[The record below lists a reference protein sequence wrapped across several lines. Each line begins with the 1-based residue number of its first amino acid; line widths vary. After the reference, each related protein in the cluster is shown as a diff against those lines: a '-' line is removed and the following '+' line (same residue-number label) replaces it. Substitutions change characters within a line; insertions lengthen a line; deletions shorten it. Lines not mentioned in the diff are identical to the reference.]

1 MNILAGNSCI
11 PELVGGE
18 AWYGKI
24 ADTLAETYVRPDT
37 RYEVIA
43 KFDGHI
49 ADAMS
54 FKPLDR
60 TEVRSRELILS
71 DGQAYHT
78 YMDPHYVAAK
88 HMWRDLEAYNL
99 HGAPC
104 HNMDAL
110 KVRLSP
116 Q

>member
-1 MNILAGNSCI
+1 MNILAGNSVI
-11 PELVGGE
+11 PERVGGE

-24 ADTLAETYVRPDT
+24 ADMLAETYVRPDT
-37 RYEVIA
+37 RYETIA

-60 TEVRSRELILS
+60 AEVRSRDVILS
-71 DGQAYHT
+71 DGQAYNV
-78 YMDPHYVAAK
+78 YMDPHFVAAK
-88 HMWRDLEAYNL
+88 HMWRDLDAYEM
-99 HGAPC
+99 HGAHC
-104 HNMDAL
+104 HNIDAL